1 MLSVV
6 LLQVSKKKRN
16 FGKKVSKKISPFQAA
31 HPLKKFKSVF
41 GLYMDTPPEGREVEL
56 TDIRSGGSTHSR
68 PQTQETVFWK
78 AVGQVDLIRG
88 LLKHRRWIRPC
99 S

>member
-31 HPLKKFKSVF
+31 KKVEISVRFLRLSVVFTDVQRNILLRRFKSVF
-41 GLYMDTPPEGREVEL
+41 GLFMDTPPEGREVEL

-68 PQTQETVFWK
+68 PQTQETVF
-78 AVGQVDLIRG
+78 
-88 LLKHRRWIRPC
+88 
-99 S
+99 